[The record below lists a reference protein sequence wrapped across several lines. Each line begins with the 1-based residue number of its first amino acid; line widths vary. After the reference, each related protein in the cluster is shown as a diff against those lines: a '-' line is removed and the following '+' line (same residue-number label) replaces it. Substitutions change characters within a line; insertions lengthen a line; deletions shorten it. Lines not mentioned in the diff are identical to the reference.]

1 MRFVVRDFTASHTGT
16 PSRMS
21 LVCEDAPAKVC
32 KFYHDVIASDPFYDP
47 QKEHVI
53 VLTLDSRMQMTG
65 WNLVSIGGLT
75 ETSCHP
81 REIFR
86 PVIARAAHAFVLIH
100 NHPSGDSSP
109 SREDAR
115 MTRKLKECSDL
126 FGIEMVDHLIIGR
139 IGIGEP
145 AFYSFKQAG
154 ML

>member
-32 KFYHDVIASDPFYDP
+32 KFYYDVIASDPFYDP

-53 VLTLDSRMQMTG
+53 VLTLDSRICLTG

-81 REIFR
+81 REVFR
-86 PVIARAAHAFVLIH
+86 PVIVRAAYAFILIH

-115 MTRKLKECSDL
+115 MTRKLKECADI

-139 IGIGEP
+139 PDTCGL
-145 AFYSFKQAG
+145 AFYSFKQVG